1 MNKFVLVISG
11 QIVRENSANLM
22 NFWRGFI
29 NIQNAIY
36 DIDELKIVAHSWNP
50 EFDELIKSVYN
61 VDILESEKQSS
72 FVKEYMPLL
81 NPVNR
86 FENGLN
92 QLGKEF
98 HIKQF

>member
-36 DIDELKIVAHSWNP
+36 DIDELHIVG
-50 EFDELIKSVYN
+50 
-61 VDILESEKQSS
+61 ILNL
-72 FVKEYMPLL
+72 MNL
-81 NPVNR
+81 
-86 FENGLN
+86 
-92 QLGKEF
+92 
-98 HIKQF
+98 